1 MSNEQKQP
9 PIRRLSCKI
18 DGVKYDLGVVWAG
31 KFGGKVNFNLT
42 TDTTG
47 KYPKIG
53 LGDLS
58 RRLEA
63 GEKIFIDEY
72 DNTPRGATQKPA
84 TGPSASDFDDVPF
97 ARFDQD

>member
-1 MSNEQKQP
+1 MSDEKQQ

-18 DGVKYDLGVVWAG
+18 DGVKYDVGVVWAG
-31 KFGGKVNFNLT
+31 KYGGSVRFNLA

-53 LGDLS
+53 IGDLAI
-58 RRLEA
+58 RLVK
-63 GEKIFIDEY
+63 GERIFVDEY